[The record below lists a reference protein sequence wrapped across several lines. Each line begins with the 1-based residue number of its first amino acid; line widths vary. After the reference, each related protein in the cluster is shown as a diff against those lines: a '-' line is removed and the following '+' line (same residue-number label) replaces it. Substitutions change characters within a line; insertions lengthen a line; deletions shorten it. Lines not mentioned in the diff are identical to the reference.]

1 MIKNSGLLRRWSS
14 SKVDD
19 QKKSLSYP
27 IVIHKTPSILLISVL
42 VAVLLF
48 ILEPFHMDGY
58 DGNKF
63 LFSAG
68 FGLITFVVVFFF
80 NVFIKKR
87 VVRSGKTS
95 WQAFQEV
102 VYILLLLATISV
114 FNFIYISCTLIGGKF
129 YWPVFVRIL
138 YYTYAFGIIPSIIV
152 FLLKYNRYLLS
163 NLTPKKTVHE
173 SFTIP
178 TNQLTGKR
186 ISIPMERFIYAEARR
201 NNVLVFFKK
210 NGEIVSRSI
219 RIPIGRLDEDNKSNH
234 LFRCHNS
241 FLINLKMVD
250 SAKGNSNGYKLKMK
264 GIDNTIMVS
273 RRYAKDFRTHLDGDN
288 AEKS

>member
-1 MIKNSGLLRRWSS
+1 MKI
-14 SKVDD
+14 DD
-19 QKKSLSYP
+19 QKKSFPFP
-27 IVIHKTPSILLISVL
+27 IVIHKTTSILLISLL
-42 VAVLLF
+42 VAALLF

-58 DGNKF
+58 GGNKF
-63 LFSAG
+63 LFSTG

-80 NVFIKKR
+80 NTFIKKK
-87 VVRSGKTS
+87 VIRSGKTS

-102 VYILLLLATISV
+102 VYILLLLATVSV
-114 FNFIYISCTLIGGKF
+114 FNFVYISCTLIGSKF

-138 YYTYAFGIIPSIIV
+138 YYTYAFGFIPSIIV
-152 FLLKYNRYLLS
+152 FLLKYNRFLLS
-163 NLTPKKTVHE
+163 KLTPKKTVHE

-178 TNQLTGKR
+178 TSLLTGKR

-210 NGEIVSRSI
+210 DGEIVSRSI
-219 RIPIGRLDEDNKSNH
+219 RIPIGRLDEDNKSTH

-241 FLINLKMVD
+241 FLINLMMVD

-273 RRYAKDFRTHLDGDN
+273 RRYAKDFRSHLDGDN
-288 AEKS
+288 TDKS